1 MSTHQMQLTE
11 EHENTEEWHCPECG
25 RTMLIEWDPWRRTVV
40 EPGDETAAHAG
51 GKGGL
56 MIGSVNIEPL
66 P

>member
-1 MSTHQMQLTE
+1 
-11 EHENTEEWHCPECG
+11 
-25 RTMLIEWDPWRRTVV
+25 V